1 MGVGLLLGLSLLLM
15 LWMMMRRRRRLWRR
29 HPHQTLSVPVRPSR
43 PPTTVVVVVVVAVV
57 DSVAAARVPI
67 PTIVMDNTHLDLIIG
82 YIVTLGIRDDELF
95 HEYFQWTDTTSTTTI
110 ATTATY

>member
-1 MGVGLLLGLSLLLM
+1 MLGLSLLLM
-15 LWMMMRRRRRLWRR
+15 LWMMMRRRRRRLWRR

-43 PPTTVVVVVVVAVV
+43 PPTTVVVVVVV

>member
-43 PPTTVVVVVVVAVV
+43 PPTTVVVAVVVV